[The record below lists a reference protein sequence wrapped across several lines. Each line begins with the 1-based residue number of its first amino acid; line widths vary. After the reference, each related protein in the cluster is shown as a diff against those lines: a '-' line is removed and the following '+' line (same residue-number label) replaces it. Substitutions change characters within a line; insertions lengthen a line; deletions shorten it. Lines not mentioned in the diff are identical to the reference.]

1 MLFRTDKSL
10 KTSLPLQKTMY
21 GVAVTKLNVG
31 RFLQVLQAAESLP
44 SMLLE
49 KLFPEQSAEEIL
61 GYFKTI
67 NKKGLLDLITRL
79 LVIAPKELCVLLSS
93 FLSIP
98 AERLLDP
105 ECKDGLRP
113 SELAEILVAF
123 YEANDLSDFFGNVR
137 RLKNLGAQNFGFSAG
152 SPSEKA

>member
-61 GYFKTI
+61 GYFRTI

-79 LVIAPKELCVLLSS
+79 LVIAPKELCKLLSC
-93 FLSIP
+93 LLCIP
-98 AERLLDP
+98 EDRLLDP
-105 ECKDGLRP
+105 
-113 SELAEILVAF
+113 
-123 YEANDLSDFFGNVR
+123 
-137 RLKNLGAQNFGFSAG
+137 
-152 SPSEKA
+152 

>member
-31 RFLQVLQAAESLP
+31 RFLQVLQAAENLP

-61 GYFKTI
+61 YISKPST
-67 NKKGLLDLITRL
+67 KKGCWT
-79 LVIAPKELCVLLSS
+79 
-93 FLSIP
+93 
-98 AERLLDP
+98 
-105 ECKDGLRP
+105 
-113 SELAEILVAF
+113 
-123 YEANDLSDFFGNVR
+123 
-137 RLKNLGAQNFGFSAG
+137 
-152 SPSEKA
+152 